1 MPGYQSTHPT
11 LFSPYIS
18 SYPVESPNPLPDAPL
33 AWPED
38 QDSYSLPNLARNPG
52 NNTPLPFLAS
62 QRHSAPSSL
71 ATLSPEYNTWQH
83 TLVLQPQHRQQQ
95 PQRSLLTPQRR
106 LPSTNFQPYV
116 ATSQQAVSQGDNRAA
131 PAFSP
136 SLPLPG
142 EQMQTYPS
150 PHSDVSKD
158 ETRSSCFS
166 LLLGQ
171 NLSPN
176 MMLAVS
182 PSMESHQSPPNTE
195 KRTEEPPRNAEGL
208 ITCVHPKCVRD
219 PPVFSRRC
227 EWTKHMDKHTRP
239 YICNLP
245 GCEKV
250 RGFTYS
256 GGLSRHQ
263 REVHRQYG
271 GPKAS
276 YMCPH
281 KDCKRSTGSGFSR
294 RENLQE
300 HLRRVHR
307 QVGDTERDKQAAVEA
322 TSPVPTEPRK
332 RRRRAGDDDD
342 DEDDNEAEPVLL
354 EPRKRRRNDND
365 TDENDTES
373 DKSHRRG
380 LSAEIK
386 RLRKELQ
393 EKDER
398 LRKLEQT
405 VELLV
410 KRIT

>member
-1 MPGYQSTHPT
+1 
-11 LFSPYIS
+11 
-18 SYPVESPNPLPDAPL
+18 
-33 AWPED
+33 
-38 QDSYSLPNLARNPG
+38 
-52 NNTPLPFLAS
+52 
-62 QRHSAPSSL
+62 
-71 ATLSPEYNTWQH
+71 
-83 TLVLQPQHRQQQ
+83 
-95 PQRSLLTPQRR
+95 
-106 LPSTNFQPYV
+106 
-116 ATSQQAVSQGDNRAA
+116 
-131 PAFSP
+131 
-136 SLPLPG
+136 
-142 EQMQTYPS
+142 
-150 PHSDVSKD
+150 
-158 ETRSSCFS
+158 
-166 LLLGQ
+166 
-171 NLSPN
+171 
-176 MMLAVS
+176 
-182 PSMESHQSPPNTE
+182 
-195 KRTEEPPRNAEGL
+195 
-208 ITCVHPKCVRD
+208 
-219 PPVFSRRC
+219 
-227 EWTKHMDKHTRP
+227 MDKHTRP
-239 YICNLP
+239 YVCNLP

-307 QVGDTERDKQAAVEA
+307 QVGDAEVEKQVAFKA
-322 TSPVPTEPRK
+322 TSPVSTEPKK
-332 RRRRAGDDDD
+332 RRRRIDDND
-342 DEDDNEAEPVLL
+342 DEDDNEAELVLQ

-365 TDENDTES
+365 TDENDRDS
-373 DKSHRRG
+373 GQNQRMG